1 MFYTVEPIIAM
12 NRLTKPIDQG
22 EFNICEQ
29 QASNTESRTKE
40 LKTFLHLCLSH
51 ALEQKTH
58 TVIYMHIAPTRH
70 AQVGPLLICF

>member
-1 MFYTVEPIIAM
+1 M

-22 EFNICEQ
+22 EFNIYEK

-58 TVIYMHIAPTRH
+58 TVKYMHIPTTRH
-70 AQVGPLLICF
+70 AQIGPLLICF